1 MPFSR
6 QEKKHLTHTHT
17 TRHTLTLQQGLTLY
31 ALPPTPW
38 KSQPLHPEKVVCVL
52 VPHKTL
58 LVLGRLPAGSERR
71 GSAR

>member
-6 QEKKHLTHTHT
+6 QEKKHLTYTHT